1 MLPPEPTSRWPRLRR
16 RRRPV
21 TVQVGTLGSGV
32 SGLGWLSAPIVIV
45 IAAILL
51 PIVAMLVLAVTG
63 AETDWSHLWRN
74 VLPRSITDTIALA
87 LGVALTTTIVGC
99 LTAWLVTMHEF
110 PGRALLDRLLV
121 LPLAIPTYI
130 VAYCYVEVFDYSGPL
145 QRTVRWLLAAE
156 TSRDYWFPDIRSM
169 GGAILVISAV
179 LYPYVYLS
187 ARASFIQQ
195 SGRALEVARTLG
207 HSEIAVFWSVAIPLA
222 RPALIAGTALAMMEC
237 LNDLGAV
244 EYLGI
249 ETLAVTIY
257 TTWIQR
263 ASLGGASQIATIM
276 LVFVFALF
284 SMEQASRG
292 GARYVGAGGKAPPIE
307 FSRLT
312 GWRGLAA
319 TLACMLPV
327 IFGFV
332 IPVSV
337 LLENTITVGLSD
349 TGANFITA
357 LRHSLTLAA
366 IAAFLAV
373 AIGCILAYAQRI
385 SSSANVRTAV
395 RVAALGYAIPGTV
408 LGLGLLTPLAGF
420 DNWVSSWTR
429 HLFDVS
435 SGQIFAG
442 TIFTLVLA
450 YLIRYLAVALG
461 AIDAG
466 FQRISPNLDAAARTQ
481 GETTLTILW
490 KVHLPILL
498 PVLGAAGLMV
508 FVDTMKELPATLLLR
523 PFNFETLATEVYN
536 RASVAEFEEAS
547 LAALAILIAGLAPVL
562 ILHRTMAGRPDRHKH
577 RRPKDSPRIEQQ
589 PNAR

>member
-1 MLPPEPTSRWPRLRR
+1 MQPAPPSNRNFSLRFW
-16 RRRPV
+16 RRPAV
-21 TVQVGTLGSGV
+21 VRVGTLGSGV
-32 SGLGWLSAPIVIV
+32 SGLGWLTLPIVLV

-51 PIVAMLVLAVTG
+51 PIATMFVLALTG
-63 AETDWSHLWRN
+63 TDANWTHLWHN
-74 VLPRSITDTIALA
+74 VLPRSVTDTAILA
-87 LGVALTTTIVGC
+87 LGVAITTSVVGC
-99 LTAWLVTMHEF
+99 ATAWLVTMHDF
-110 PGRALLDRLLV
+110 PGRALFDRLLV

-130 VAYCYVEVFDYSGPL
+130 VAYCYVEVFDYSGPVQSTL
-145 QRTVRWLLAAE
+145 RWLIDAQ
-156 TSRDYWFPDIRSM
+156 TSRDYWFPDVRSM
-169 GGAILVISAV
+169 GGAILVLSAV

-207 HSEIAVFWSVAIPLA
+207 HSELAVFWSVAIPLA

-263 ASLGGASQIATIM
+263 ASLGGAAQIATIM
-276 LVFVFALF
+276 LLFVFALF
-284 SMEQASRG
+284 TMEQASRG
-292 GARYVGAGGKAPPIE
+292 GARYVGAGGKAPPIA
-307 FSRLT
+307 FSELT

-319 TLACMLPV
+319 AAICALPV
-327 IFGFV
+327 LFGFV
-332 IPVSV
+332 VPLAV
-337 LLENTITVGLSD
+337 LVDNAITIGLDDIRAS
-349 TGANFITA
+349 FFVA
-357 LRHSLTLAA
+357 LHHSLMLAA

-373 AIGCILAYAQRI
+373 AIGLLLAYAQRI
-385 SSSANVRTAV
+385 SSNTNVRATV
-395 RVAALGYAIPGTV
+395 RLAALGYAIPGTV

-420 DNWVSSWTR
+420 DAYLNTWSVY
-429 HLFDVS
+429 LFGLS

-490 KVHLPILL
+490 RLHLPILL
-498 PVLGAAGLMV
+498 PVLGAGGLMV

-536 RASVAEFEEAS
+536 RASLAEFEEAS
-547 LAALAILIAGLAPVL
+547 FAALAILVAGLAPVL
-562 ILHRTMAGRPDRHKH
+562 LLHRNMAGRPERRPN
-577 RRPKDSPRIEQQ
+577 RRPKD
-589 PNAR
+589 

>member
-1 MLPPEPTSRWPRLRR
+1 MGPPLAQ
-16 RRRPV
+16 RPAALHHDTV
-21 TVQVGTLGSGV
+21 T
-32 SGLGWLSAPIVIV
+32 
-45 IAAILL
+45 
-51 PIVAMLVLAVTG
+51 
-63 AETDWSHLWRN
+63 
-74 VLPRSITDTIALA
+74 LA
-87 LGVALTTTIVGC
+87 LGVALMTSIVGC

-145 QRTVRWLLAAE
+145 QQTLRWLIGAE

-169 GGAILVISAV
+169 GGAIFVISAV

-207 HSEIAVFWSVAIPLA
+207 HSELAVFWSVAIPLA

-257 TTWIQR
+257 STWIQR
-263 ASLGGASQIATIM
+263 SSLGGAAQIATIM

-307 FSRLT
+307 FSKLT

-319 TLACMLPV
+319 AVACAVPV

-332 IPVSV
+332 IPVAV
-337 LLENTITVGLSD
+337 LLDNIIIVGLADVRAS
-349 TGANFITA
+349 FLTA
-357 LRHSLTLAA
+357 LRNSLTLAA
-366 IAAFLAV
+366 ISALLAV

-385 SSSANVRTAV
+385 SSSANVRATV
-395 RVAALGYAIPGTV
+395 RIAALGYAIPGTV

-420 DNWVSSWTR
+420 DNIISAWSR
-429 HLFDVS
+429 DLFGVS

-442 TIFTLVLA
+442 TMFTLVLA

-481 GETTLTILW
+481 GETALTILW
-490 KVHLPILL
+490 RVHLPILL

-536 RASVAEFEEAS
+536 RASLAEFEEAS
-547 LAALAILIAGLAPVL
+547 LAALAILAAGLAPVL
-562 ILHRTMAGRPDRHKH
+562 ILHRTMAGRPQRRSN
-577 RRPKDSPRIEQQ
+577 RRPKNSP
-589 PNAR
+589 PS

>member
-1 MLPPEPTSRWPRLRR
+1 MLPPSSPNRWRTLRLW
-16 RRRPV
+16 RRPSAV
-21 TVQVGTLGSGV
+21 RVGTLGSGV
-32 SGLGWLSAPIVIV
+32 SGLGWLSLPIVIV
-45 IAAILL
+45 IAAILM
-51 PIVAMLVLAVTG
+51 PIAAMLVLAITG
-63 AETDWSHLWRN
+63 TDANWGHLWRN
-74 VLPRSITDTIALA
+74 VLPRSITDTVTLA
-87 LGVALTTTIVGC
+87 LGVALLTTVVGC

-145 QRTVRWLLAAE
+145 QRTLRWLIAAE

-169 GGAILVISAV
+169 GGAIFVISAV

-207 HSEIAVFWSVAIPLA
+207 HSELAVFWSVAIPLA

-257 TTWIQR
+257 STWIQR
-263 ASLGGASQIATIM
+263 SSLGGAAQIATIM

-292 GARYVGAGGKAPPIE
+292 GARYVGTGGKAPPIE

-319 TLACMLPV
+319 AVACALPV

-332 IPVSV
+332 VPVAV
-337 LLENTITVGLSD
+337 LVDNIIMVGLADVRAS
-349 TGANFITA
+349 FLTA
-357 LRHSLTLAA
+357 LRNSLTLAA
-366 IAAFLAV
+366 IAALLAV

-385 SSSANVRTAV
+385 SSSANVRATV
-395 RVAALGYAIPGTV
+395 RIAALGYAIPGTV

-420 DNWVSSWTR
+420 DNIISAWSLD
-429 HLFDVS
+429 LFGVS

-442 TIFTLVLA
+442 TMFTLVLA

-481 GETTLTILW
+481 GETALTILW
-490 KVHLPILL
+490 RVHLPILL

-536 RASVAEFEEAS
+536 RASLAEFEEAS
-547 LAALAILIAGLAPVL
+547 LAALAILAAGLAPVL
-562 ILHRTMAGRPDRHKH
+562 ILHRTMAGRPQRHRN
-577 RRPKDSPRIEQQ
+577 RRPKDSP
-589 PNAR
+589 PS

>member
-1 MLPPEPTSRWPRLRR
+1 MPRVPPSNRNFSLRFW
-16 RRRPV
+16 RRP
-21 TVQVGTLGSGV
+21 TVVRVGTLGSGV
-32 SGLGWLSAPIVIV
+32 SGLGWLTLPMVLM

-51 PIVAMLVLAVTG
+51 PIATMLVLALTG
-63 AETDWSHLWRN
+63 SDANWAHLWRN
-74 VLPRSITDTIALA
+74 VLPRSVTDTAILA
-87 LGVALTTTIVGC
+87 LGVALTTSVVGC
-99 LTAWLVTMHEF
+99 ATAWLVTMHEF
-110 PGRALLDRLLV
+110 PGRAIFDRLLV

-130 VAYCYVEVFDYSGPL
+130 VAYCYVEVFDYSGPVQATL
-145 QRTVRWLLAAE
+145 RWLLGAQ

-169 GGAILVISAV
+169 GGAILVLSAV

-207 HSEIAVFWSVAIPLA
+207 HSELAVFWSVAIPLA

-263 ASLGGASQIATIM
+263 ASLGGAAQIATIM
-276 LVFVFALF
+276 LLFVFALF
-284 SMEQASRG
+284 TMEQASRG
-292 GARYVGAGGKAPPIE
+292 GARYVGAGGKAPPIA
-307 FSRLT
+307 FSELT
-312 GWRGLAA
+312 GWRGIAA
-319 TLACMLPV
+319 AGICALPV
-327 IFGFV
+327 LFGFV
-332 IPVSV
+332 VPLAV
-337 LLENTITVGLSD
+337 LIDNAVTIGLDDIRPSFF
-349 TGANFITA
+349 AA

-366 IAAFLAV
+366 IAALLAV
-373 AIGCILAYAQRI
+373 AIGFLLAYAQRI
-385 SSSANVRTAV
+385 SSNTNVRATV
-395 RVAALGYAIPGTV
+395 RLAALGYAIPGTV

-420 DNWVSSWTR
+420 DAYLNSWSR
-429 HLFDVS
+429 YLFGLS

-490 KVHLPILL
+490 RVHLPILI

-536 RASVAEFEEAS
+536 RASLAEFEEAS
-547 LAALAILIAGLAPVL
+547 FSALAILVAGLAPVL
-562 ILHRTMAGRPDRHKH
+562 LLHRTMAGRPERHRN
-577 RRPKDSPRIEQQ
+577 RRPKDSV
-589 PNAR
+589 A

>member
-1 MLPPEPTSRWPRLRR
+1 MPRVPPSNRNFSLRFW
-16 RRRPV
+16 RRP
-21 TVQVGTLGSGV
+21 TVVRVGTLGSGV
-32 SGLGWLSAPIVIV
+32 SGLGWLTLPIVLM

-51 PIVAMLVLAVTG
+51 PIATMLVLALTG
-63 AETDWSHLWRN
+63 SDANWTHLWRN
-74 VLPRSITDTIALA
+74 VLPRSVTDTAILA
-87 LGVALTTTIVGC
+87 LGVALTTSVVGC
-99 LTAWLVTMHEF
+99 ATAWLVTMHEF
-110 PGRALLDRLLV
+110 PGRAIFDRLLV

-130 VAYCYVEVFDYSGPL
+130 VAYCYVEVFDYSGPVQATL
-145 QRTVRWLLAAE
+145 RWLLGAE

-169 GGAILVISAV
+169 GGAILVLSAV

-207 HSEIAVFWSVAIPLA
+207 HSELAVFWSVAIPLA

-263 ASLGGASQIATIM
+263 ASLGGAAQIATIM
-276 LVFVFALF
+276 LLFVFALF
-284 SMEQASRG
+284 TMEQASRG
-292 GARYVGAGGKAPPIE
+292 GARYVGAGGKAPPIA
-307 FSRLT
+307 FSELT

-319 TLACMLPV
+319 AGICALPV
-327 IFGFV
+327 LFGFV
-332 IPVSV
+332 VPLAV
-337 LLENTITVGLSD
+337 LIDNAVTIGLDDIRPSFF
-349 TGANFITA
+349 AA

-366 IAAFLAV
+366 IAALLAV
-373 AIGCILAYAQRI
+373 AIGFLLAYAQRI
-385 SSSANVRTAV
+385 SSNTNVRATV
-395 RVAALGYAIPGTV
+395 RLAALGYAIPGTV

-420 DNWVSSWTR
+420 DAYLNSWSLY
-429 HLFDVS
+429 LFGLS

-490 KVHLPILL
+490 RVHLPILI

-536 RASVAEFEEAS
+536 RASLAEFEEAS
-547 LAALAILIAGLAPVL
+547 FSALAILVAGLAPVL
-562 ILHRTMAGRPDRHKH
+562 LLHRTMAGRPERHRN
-577 RRPKDSPRIEQQ
+577 RRPKDSV
-589 PNAR
+589 A